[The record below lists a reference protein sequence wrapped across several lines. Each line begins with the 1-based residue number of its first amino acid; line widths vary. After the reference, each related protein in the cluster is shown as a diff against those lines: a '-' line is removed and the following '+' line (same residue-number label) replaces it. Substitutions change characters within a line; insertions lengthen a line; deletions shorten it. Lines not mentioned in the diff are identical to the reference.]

1 MQELILISMLVEIIM
16 LMIINKQKDTI
27 KILEN
32 NWETA
37 KKVIAEYDLEFAEY
51 ISKNETN

>member
-1 MQELILISMLVEIIM
+1 MQELILISMLVEIVM
-16 LMIINKQKDTI
+16 LMVINKQKDTI

-37 KKVIAEYDLEFAEY
+37 KKVIAGYDPDFAEY
-51 ISKNETN
+51 INKNETH